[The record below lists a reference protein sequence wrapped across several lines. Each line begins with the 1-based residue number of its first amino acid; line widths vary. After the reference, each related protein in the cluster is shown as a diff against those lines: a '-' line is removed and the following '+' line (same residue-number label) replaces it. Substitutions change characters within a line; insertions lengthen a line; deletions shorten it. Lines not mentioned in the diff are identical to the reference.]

1 MVAVPPDGRP
11 WPLPG
16 AISPGKRKLAEWLV
30 ACYNPCNMKATSRR
44 DFLRSSLP
52 AGLALTGLGLGAP
65 RLAAIEPFK
74 RPGAP
79 RLKLSLAAYSFRQFF
94 KDNKDAG
101 GAATDKKIDLFQFID
116 FCAEHG
122 CDGTE
127 LTSYYF
133 PPDVNDDY
141 LLRIRR
147 HAFLRGVAVS
157 GTAVGNTFTL
167 PVGEKRD
174 QQITGVK
181 RWIDRAA
188 LMGAPHIRIFAGNA
202 PSDISLTQARTLCIG
217 AIEECCDYAGQK
229 GIILGLENHGG
240 IVTEPA
246 DLLEI
251 VRAVKSPWFGINLDT
266 GNFRTAD
273 PYADLARCAP
283 YAVNVQV
290 KTEIS
295 KRGQPKGPAD
305 LARLVQ
311 IVREANYQGYV
322 ALEYEAAEDPWKAV
336 PETLEKLGALLK
348 T

>member
-1 MVAVPPDGRP
+1 M
-11 WPLPG
+11 
-16 AISPGKRKLAEWLV
+16 
-30 ACYNPCNMKATSRR
+30 NATTRR
-44 DFLRSSLP
+44 DFLRTSLQ
-52 AGLALTGLGLGAP
+52 AGAALTGLGLGAP

-74 RPGAP
+74 RPGTP
-79 RLKLSLAAYSFRQFF
+79 RLKLSVAAYSFRQFF
-94 KDNKDAG
+94 KDSKDAG
-101 GAATDKKIDLFQFID
+101 GAAVDRKIDLFQFID
-116 FCAEHG
+116 FCADHG

-133 PPDVNDDY
+133 PPSVDDDF

-147 HAFLRGVAVS
+147 HAFLRGVAIS
-157 GTAVGNTFTL
+157 GTAVGNTFTV

-174 QQITGVK
+174 QEIAGVK

-188 LMGAPHIRIFAGNA
+188 VMGAPHIRIFAGNA
-202 PSDISLTQARTLCIG
+202 QSGISPTQAKTLAIG
-217 AIEECCDYAGQK
+217 AIEECCAYAGEK

-240 IVTEPA
+240 IVADPA

-266 GNFRTAD
+266 GNFNTAD
-273 PYADLARCAP
+273 PYADLAKCAP

-290 KTEIS
+290 KTEIA
-295 KRGQPKGPAD
+295 KRGQKKELAD

-311 IVREANYQGYV
+311 IVRDANYQGYV

-348 T
+348 A